1 MFLEGTNYT
10 ERCIVQIKDGVS
22 WADVGYMKLEVGQ
35 EKLGTEAENGRVG
48 RCSNCYRVLLNLYAI
63 YARYGT
69 INILLPF
76 TDLLR
81 NARPYVAR
89 PASFSSHEIKY
100 PSFLGVT

>member
-1 MFLEGTNYT
+1 MN
-10 ERCIVQIKDGVS
+10 R
-22 WADVGYMKLEVGQ
+22 
-35 EKLGTEAENGRVG
+35 
-48 RCSNCYRVLLNLYAI
+48 LLNLYAI

-89 PASFSSHEIKY
+89 PAFFLVSSSTTKLRREFLFSPFIYLS
-100 PSFLGVT
+100 

>member
-1 MFLEGTNYT
+1 MAGEDDEVKEVTVCDSMSSAGNLQRELQELRTSSPDL
-10 ERCIVQIKDGVS
+10 R
-22 WADVGYMKLEVGQ
+22 DVGRDFGFSLCTVPLSDSCPKI
-35 EKLGTEAENGRVG
+35 
-48 RCSNCYRVLLNLYAI
+48 LLNLYAI

-89 PASFSSHEIKY
+89 PASFSSHLLLR
-100 PSFLGVT
+100 S

>member
-1 MFLEGTNYT
+1 MWTP
-10 ERCIVQIKDGVS
+10 
-22 WADVGYMKLEVGQ
+22 
-35 EKLGTEAENGRVG
+35 
-48 RCSNCYRVLLNLYAI
+48 LLNLYAI

-89 PASFSSHEIKY
+89 PASFSSHLLLR
-100 PSFLGVT
+100 S